1 MTTCIGKRIVWLLP
15 VKRIKVWESFHFGC
29 HNNQTVKQVSENLAE
44 LSEHIEVVYLNH
56 FYGNVIKLGPDP
68 ELGWNQKNYKRVC
81 DFFQIMFLD
90 FCESSFINSV
100 RSPGFWSLAIM
111 KLCDLLLLVP
121 CQLLFA
127 QAHMIL
133 FVWTY
138 MISSLQVYDASG
150 SLIPCQVNPV
160 MTSEGI
166 ASSKY
171 EVKSPHK
178 MCSYFQFSLPPS
190 IHSWCLLL
198 RWLHSASPSTTLLE

>member
-1 MTTCIGKRIVWLLP
+1 M
-15 VKRIKVWESFHFGC
+15 WESFHFGFY
-29 HNNQTVKQVSENLAE
+29 NNQTVKQVSENLAE
-44 LSEHIEVVYLNH
+44 LSEHIEVVLFKPLLWECDKTWTRPWTRLESTHKIINLC
-56 FYGNVIKLGPDP
+56 VIFSKSCFLIFVNLPLLIQWGALGF
-68 ELGWNQKNYKRVC
+68 EILTIK
-81 DFFQIMFLD
+81 
-90 FCESSFINSV
+90 
-100 RSPGFWSLAIM
+100 

-166 ASSKY
+166 SSSKY
-171 EVKSPHK
+171 EVKSP
-178 MCSYFQFSLPPS
+178 
-190 IHSWCLLL
+190 
-198 RWLHSASPSTTLLE
+198 

>member
-1 MTTCIGKRIVWLLP
+1 MFKPLLWECDKTLTRP
-15 VKRIKVWESFHFGC
+15 WTRLESTHKIINLCVIFSKSCFLIFVNLPLLIQWGALGFEILTIK
-29 HNNQTVKQVSENLAE
+29 
-44 LSEHIEVVYLNH
+44 
-56 FYGNVIKLGPDP
+56 
-68 ELGWNQKNYKRVC
+68 
-81 DFFQIMFLD
+81 
-90 FCESSFINSV
+90 
-100 RSPGFWSLAIM
+100 

-166 ASSKY
+166 SSSKY
-171 EVKSPHK
+171 EVKSPQK

-190 IHSWCLLL
+190 IYSWCLLL